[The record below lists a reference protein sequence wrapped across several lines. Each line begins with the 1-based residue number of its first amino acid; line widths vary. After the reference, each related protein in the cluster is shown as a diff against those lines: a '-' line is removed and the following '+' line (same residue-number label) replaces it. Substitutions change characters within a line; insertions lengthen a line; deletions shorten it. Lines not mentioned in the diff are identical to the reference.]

1 MRYPLT
7 FVNLIVFDRNDL
19 NNIITLIGI
28 SKSEFFKRI
37 DMGQSTITAI
47 AQGRLDW
54 NTKHLKGIEV
64 ILKSNLTILKNSGK
78 IASDILNQD
87 YDAFSYDLTHE
98 DYIVPLLNKRFKF
111 TETTTK
117 KLCRVTSKKDFDKLV
132 SHVSNLEYIA
142 SILNTIK
149 RLPKIL
155 EDIEFYVN
163 KSIDKSP
170 VKITSYSEDNKDLN
184 YSDVVEQNNG

>member
-64 ILKSNLTILKNSGK
+64 ILKSNLTTLRNSGK

-98 DYIVPLLNKRFKF
+98 DFIVPLLNKRFKF

-117 KLCRVTSKKDFDKLV
+117 KLCRITSKKDFDKLI

-163 KSIDKSP
+163 KSVDKSP
-170 VKITSYSEDNKDLN
+170 VKITSYSEDNKDLD
-184 YSDVVEQNNG
+184 YSEVEQNNG

>member
-98 DYIVPLLNKRFKF
+98 DFIVPLLNKRFKF

-117 KLCRVTSKKDFDKLV
+117 KLCRITSKKDFDKLV

-163 KSIDKSP
+163 KSVDKSP

-184 YSDVVEQNNG
+184 YSEVEQNNG

>member
-98 DYIVPLLNKRFKF
+98 DFIVPLLNKRFKF

-132 SHVSNLEYIA
+132 SHVSNLEYMA

>member
-37 DMGQSTITAI
+37 DMSQSTITAI

-64 ILKSNLTILKNSGK
+64 ILKSNLTTLKNSGK

-98 DYIVPLLNKRFKF
+98 DFIVPLLNKRFKF

-163 KSIDKSP
+163 KSVDKSP
-170 VKITSYSEDNKDLN
+170 VKITSYSEDNKDLD
-184 YSDVVEQNNG
+184 YSEVEQNNG

>member
-78 IASDILNQD
+78 ITSDILNQD

-98 DYIVPLLNKRFKF
+98 DFIVPLLNKRFKF

-117 KLCRVTSKKDFDKLV
+117 KLCRITSKKDFDKLI

-163 KSIDKSP
+163 KSVDKSP
-170 VKITSYSEDNKDLN
+170 VKITSYSEDNKDLD
-184 YSDVVEQNNG
+184 YSEVEQNNG

>member
-1 MRYPLT
+1 MGYPLT

-117 KLCRVTSKKDFDKLV
+117 KLCRVTSKSDFNKLV
-132 SHVSNLEYIA
+132 SHVSNLEFVA

-163 KSIDKSP
+163 KSVDKSP
-170 VKITSYSEDNKDLN
+170 VKITSYSEDNKDLD
-184 YSDVVEQNNG
+184 YSEVEQNNG

>member
-98 DYIVPLLNKRFKF
+98 DFIVPLLNKRFKF

-170 VKITSYSEDNKDLN
+170 VKITSYSEDNKDLD
-184 YSDVVEQNNG
+184 YSELEQNNG

>member
-98 DYIVPLLNKRFKF
+98 DFIVPLLNKRLKF

>member
-117 KLCRVTSKKDFDKLV
+117 KLCRVTSKKDFDKLI

-163 KSIDKSP
+163 KSVDKSP
-170 VKITSYSEDNKDLN
+170 VKITSYSEDNKDLD
-184 YSDVVEQNNG
+184 YSELEQNNG

>member
-98 DYIVPLLNKRFKF
+98 DFIVPLLNKRFKF

-132 SHVSNLEYIA
+132 SHVSNLEYTA

-163 KSIDKSP
+163 KSVDKSP
-170 VKITSYSEDNKDLN
+170 VKITSYSEDNKDLD
-184 YSDVVEQNNG
+184 YSEVEQNNG

>member
-98 DYIVPLLNKRFKF
+98 DFIVPLLNKRFKF

-117 KLCRVTSKKDFDKLV
+117 KLCRITSKKDFDKLV
-132 SHVSNLEYIA
+132 SHVSNLEYVA

>member
-54 NTKHLKGIEV
+54 NTKHLKGIGV
-64 ILKSNLTILKNSGK
+64 ILKSNLTTLRNSGK

-117 KLCRVTSKKDFDKLV
+117 KLCRVTSKKDFDKLI
-132 SHVSNLEYIA
+132 SHVSNLEYVA

-163 KSIDKSP
+163 KSVDKSP
-170 VKITSYSEDNKDLN
+170 VKITSYTEDNKDLD
-184 YSDVVEQNNG
+184 YSEVEQNNG

>member
-1 MRYPLT
+1 
-7 FVNLIVFDRNDL
+7 
-19 NNIITLIGI
+19 
-28 SKSEFFKRI
+28 
-37 DMGQSTITAI
+37 MGQSTITAI

-98 DYIVPLLNKRFKF
+98 DFIVPLLNKRFKF

>member
-98 DYIVPLLNKRFKF
+98 DFIVPLLNKRFKF

-163 KSIDKSP
+163 KSVDKSP
-170 VKITSYSEDNKDLN
+170 VKITSYSEDNKDLD
-184 YSDVVEQNNG
+184 YSEVEQNNG

>member
-1 MRYPLT
+1 MGYPLT

-78 IASDILNQD
+78 IASDILNQN

-117 KLCRVTSKKDFDKLV
+117 KLCRVTSKSDFNKLV
-132 SHVSNLEYIA
+132 SHVSNLEFVA

-163 KSIDKSP
+163 KSVDKSP
-170 VKITSYSEDNKDLN
+170 VKITSYSEDNKDLD
-184 YSDVVEQNNG
+184 YSEVEQNNG

>member
-98 DYIVPLLNKRFKF
+98 DFIVPLLNKRFKF

-132 SHVSNLEYIA
+132 SHVSNLEYTA

-163 KSIDKSP
+163 KSVDKSP